1 MSSVS
6 EVTDLIQT
14 QLLIKRF

>member
-6 EVTDLIQT
+6 EIEN
-14 QLLIKRF
+14 